1 MTKRIRGNRWCFTL
15 NNYSAEEITWIDSAE
30 CKYIIYGKEV
40 GKSGTPHLQGY
51 LELEKPKELSSVKK
65 MIGNRAHLELARGT
79 SKQASDYCRKEGV
92 VTERGEMSAGQGHRT
107 DLDELGQRIL
117 DGETPE
123 DIAKTN
129 PGAYVR
135 YANGLQK
142 LSLTLEPPT
151 RDVRVVAYWGEA
163 GSGKTESAM
172 KSGDFYML
180 SQNTNGTLWFDGY
193 RGQKTLILDDFYGWL
208 KYGDLLKI
216 LEGHPYRCQ
225 MKGSSTWAH
234 WTTVIIT
241 SNKPPEEWYKT
252 GLTPALRRRIAYIQH
267 FEKKCMEIVQWK
279 TNKIGGIGREVG
291 GNTIPPLPEA
301 ASKIIKIM
309 ERLAKYERSYYG
321 QCSSQ

>member
-1 MTKRIRGNRWCFTL
+1 
-15 NNYSAEEITWIDSAE
+15 
-30 CKYIIYGKEV
+30 
-40 GKSGTPHLQGY
+40 
-51 LELEKPKELSSVKK
+51 

-92 VTERGEMSAGQGHRT
+92 VTERGEMSAGQSHRT
-107 DLDELGQRIL
+107 DLDELDH

-241 SNKPPEEWYKT
+241 
-252 GLTPALRRRIAYIQH
+252 
-267 FEKKCMEIVQWK
+267 
-279 TNKIGGIGREVG
+279 
-291 GNTIPPLPEA
+291 
-301 ASKIIKIM
+301 
-309 ERLAKYERSYYG
+309 
-321 QCSSQ
+321 